1 MTLGSTGCQFAAGR
15 IRRGEPSDRGRLPRT
30 FSVIPTEVEESLTV
44 LLSGA
49 NHTQKC
55 PEMSRLRS
63 T

>member
-1 MTLGSTGCQFAAGR
+1 MTLGNTGCQPA
-15 IRRGEPSDRGRLPRT
+15 DRGGLPRT

-49 NHTQKC
+49 SHTQKC
-55 PEMSRLRS
+55 LEMARLRS